1 MPYNTTAIPPRKEP
15 TGQTQLPL
23 SRVKKI
29 ISQDPEI
36 GICSNNAAFVITLAA
51 EMFVQHLADESH
63 TQAKLERK
71 PRRNIQYKDV
81 GELTPP
87 LSPIYFRVLT
97 PPANAVSHQDNLEFL
112 EDIVPK
118 TVPYKKI
125 KAVANATQARL
136 RGEKTAD
143 DRQPTAK
150 APTANGA
157 GKSIVNGNASSP
169 FGVSARAEER
179 QDDPSMQLELEMRQ
193 AAGSN
198 RDADVAM
205 TG

>member
-81 GELTPP
+81 
-87 LSPIYFRVLT
+87 
-97 PPANAVSHQDNLEFL
+97 ANAVSHQDNLEFL

-125 KAVANATQARL
+125 KAAASATQARL
-136 RGEKTAD
+136 RGEKSAD
-143 DRQPTAK
+143 DRPSTAK
-150 APTANGA
+150 APTTNGS
-157 GKSIVNGNASSP
+157 GKSIVNGNAGP
-169 FGVSARAEER
+169 FGASARAEER

-198 RDADVAM
+198 RDGDVAM